1 MMPRTLLLSDGS
13 RVRALES
20 GVGDPVVLIH
30 GVGLRAEAWRPQIE
44 SLSKHHRVFAIDMPG
59 HGESDPLPVQSRLPD
74 FVDWAAKVLKQLNLG
89 PVSLAGHSMGAL
101 IALGIAVE
109 HPGLVS
115 RVALLNVVHSR
126 SEAARQA
133 VMSRAE
139 EIAGGTVSV
148 EAPLARWFGA
158 ADDAAKQEAA
168 CWLRAVSPQG
178 YTTAYRAF
186 AEGDDVYAARL
197 GSVKVPV
204 LALTGELDMNSTA
217 DMAKTLGATVA
228 HGTSVIVPGER
239 HMVHLTAPQIVCQAL
254 EDWLNTKAVF
264 A

>member
-1 MMPRTLLLSDGS
+1 MMSRTLHLSDGK
-13 RVRALES
+13 RVRALEA
-20 GVGDPVVLIH
+20 GAGDPVVLIH

-44 SLSKHHRVFAIDMPG
+44 SLSNDHRVIAIDLPG
-59 HGESDPLPVQSRLPD
+59 HGESDLLAPHSRLPD
-74 FVDWAAKVLKQLNLG
+74 FVEWASKAVQQLNLG

-101 IALGIAVE
+101 IALGVAVE
-109 HPGLVS
+109 HPELVS
-115 RVALLNVVHSR
+115 RVALLNAVHRR

-139 EIAGGTVSV
+139 EIAEGKTNA

-158 ADDAAKQEAA
+158 GDDAARQEAA
-168 CWLRAVSPQG
+168 GWLRAVSPQG
-178 YTTAYRAF
+178 YATAYRAF
-186 AEGDDVYAARL
+186 AEGDAVYAERIGA
-197 GSVKVPV
+197 VNVPV

-217 DMAKTLGATVA
+217 EMAKTLGAAVP
-228 HGTSVIVPGER
+228 HGTSVIVPNER

-254 EDWLNTKAVF
+254 EDWLNRKAVF